1 MARKYSLFVLLTI
14 MGIASFCPLAKASDS
29 EMISGKNVNVYLE
42 DAAFGYQTTA
52 FTYDP
57 NAQRLFLAESFP
69 LSPPGLT
76 NISRKSVAKTL
87 PVQEQSILLVAGTSP
102 NAFQPRPSI
111 ETEALP
117 HSNLPNY
124 PTFPNEPVESSAL
137 PAPDKMLPPPPPVPA
152 PRIAFN
158 YQPRP
163 TAPVYPP
170 NVELP
175 SGFENSTAANPNS
188 INVANPIIPIE
199 SSSPREVVQTE
210 PLAPSVAQR
219 TSNLAAE
226 NFPSIDSSFSNEIGN
241 FPEGISKDE
250 AESLID
256 QKGPKFSWKKGNFS
270 ITPYG
275 YINVSTVWESQR
287 TVNGDYC
294 VYALSPELV
303 PQSDRSAFYIDPRST
318 RLGIKIDGPGLQCWN
333 GSKSR
338 AVVEIDFQGSYL
350 VRNRSGFL
358 FRKAFVELGD
368 KNTKFLFGQDWE
380 IFSPLY
386 PNIFN
391 YPAGSGCGN
400 LGYRRAMIKMDHT
413 RACTS
418 DSAFLFQ
425 VGICDNTI
433 RDYTSGAATDP
444 KITASGWPVVQGRIA
459 YSFGEK
465 TFGRGAPITVGF
477 SAQIGEQRGDFLTA
491 PIEIGDSFRTWAIC
505 LDLDI
510 PITKKMRLQAEL
522 YNGENLSNLEGGIL
536 QGIDMVRRDTIRC
549 RGGWG
554 ALQYQWTKK
563 LKTNVGYAI
572 EDPYNQ
578 DLLGTALLSNGKYS
592 SRTYNHSIF
601 GNVMYNWT
609 EAFMTGLEVSKWRTN
624 WRLYDS
630 NTRTISGL
638 EPGEPLRFE
647 FVARYT
653 F

>member
-1 MARKYSLFVLLTI
+1 
-14 MGIASFCPLAKASDS
+14 MGIASFCPFAKASDS

-42 DAAFGYQTTA
+42 DAAFGYQTSA

-57 NAQRLFLAESFP
+57 NAQRLFLAESFS

-76 NISRKSVAKTL
+76 SLSRKAVAKTL
-87 PVQEQSILLVAGTSP
+87 PPQEQPILLVAGTSP
-102 NAFQPRPSI
+102 NTTQPRPSI
-111 ETEALP
+111 ETEVLLP
-117 HSNLPNY
+117 SDVPEYPN
-124 PTFPNEPVESSAL
+124 FPNEPAGPPAL
-137 PAPDKMLPPPPPVPA
+137 PTANKTLPPPPPIPA
-152 PRIAFN
+152 GPRIALN

-163 TAPVYPP
+163 TAAVYPP
-170 NVELP
+170 KTELP
-175 SGFENSTAANPNS
+175 SGLNSIATNPNPVNS
-188 INVANPIIPIE
+188 AGPVDSVSPVE
-199 SSSPREVVQTE
+199 FSSPREVVQTE
-210 PLAPSVAQR
+210 PLVPSVAQLLPNPAPE
-219 TSNLAAE
+219 S
-226 NFPSIDSSFSNEIGN
+226 FPSLDSSFS
-241 FPEGISKDE
+241 EGITKKE
-250 AESLID
+250 VESLVEK
-256 QKGPKFSWKKGNFS
+256 KGSKFSWAKGNFT

-338 AVVEIDFQGSYL
+338 GVVEIDFQGSYL

-358 FRKAFVELGD
+358 FRKAFVEIGD

-418 DSAFLFQ
+418 DSSFLFQ

-444 KITASGWPVVQGRIA
+444 KITAAGWPVVQGRIA

-477 SAQIGEQRGDFLTA
+477 SAQIGEQRGDFLT
-491 PIEIGDSFRTWAIC
+491 PPVEIGDSFRTWAIC
-505 LDLDI
+505 LDLDM
-510 PITKKMRLQAEL
+510 PITKKMRFQAEL

-572 EDPYNQ
+572 EDPYNE
-578 DLLGTALLSNGKYS
+578 DLLGTASLGGGLYS

-630 NTRTISGL
+630 NTQTISGL